1 MQRWRKAAQNA
12 IEAKLAREKPKP
24 AEEREWKRALETS
37 RGFPVHAFAHDSS
50 YYRNALPISQ
60 FFEGTRLPLS
70 PRLRWKLDRFRE
82 QMSHIFGGGRK
93 ENARPRLCPACG
105 TLVGSTATRC
115 HQCGASMTF
124 SLAAASK
131 TLSRLMPTSS
141 PVTYGILTMCCVLY
155 GMSLLWTARIS
166 GLQPPPSGIAGLFQL
181 GAINGE
187 VLLRMG
193 QSLPLFGVYF
203 RTPSGIAFLPGDFAQ
218 PWRLVTAVFLHASLL
233 HIAFNMWVL
242 MDIGPLIEELYGS
255 ARYLCIFVV
264 TGIGGYV
271 LSGAMGTHFSVGA
284 SGALLGLIGVLLSLT
299 IGRRSPMLQE
309 LRGQLVRWLIYIA
322 VIGLIPG
329 THIDNMAHLGGF
341 LCGFGLGKLM
351 SEREPVT
358 PQERRSAQLMG
369 WATALVVAAS
379 FTMMILWHPVM

>member
-1 MQRWRKAAQNA
+1 
-12 IEAKLAREKPKP
+12 
-24 AEEREWKRALETS
+24 
-37 RGFPVHAFAHDSS
+37 
-50 YYRNALPISQ
+50 
-60 FFEGTRLPLS
+60 
-70 PRLRWKLDRFRE
+70 
-82 QMSHIFGGGRK
+82 
-93 ENARPRLCPACG
+93 
-105 TLVGSTATRC
+105 
-115 HQCGASMTF
+115 MTF

-166 GLQPPPSGIAGLFQL
+166 GLQPPPSGIGGLFQL

-187 VLLRMG
+187 VLLRLG
-193 QSLPLFGVYF
+193 SSTPLFV
-203 RTPSGIAFLPGDFAQ
+203 PQLGDLAQ
-218 PWRLVTAVFLHASLL
+218 PWRLITAVFLHGSLT

-255 ARYLCIFVV
+255 ARYLFIYVA
-264 TGIGGYV
+264 TGVAGYV
-271 LSGAMGTHFSVGA
+271 LSGALGHVSVGA
-284 SGALLGLIGVLLSLT
+284 SGALLGMIGVLLSLT
-299 IGRRSPMLQE
+299 IGRKNPMLEQ
-309 LRGQLVRWLIYIA
+309 LRGQLIRWLIYIA
-322 VIGLIPG
+322 VIGFMVSG
-329 THIDNMAHLGGF
+329 VDNMAHLGGF